1 MLLNCIHIV
10 ADYLVEDDIANGFFW
25 SFIACSR
32 YIQSSDWMSL
42 AYHAVCSTEHW
53 VVNFPFRFH
62 PFYNAI
68 LLKSNKQQ
76 QITQNIFMFITKCL
90 QWLLQWQM
98 WIIITIIPTT
108 AAATLNYAVCVC
120 VIFITLVCYFGQI
133 FTWLVGTRAYVKAH
147 LFTFCP
153 LNWFE
158 NGFCELEVNFTPFAT
173 YLNIWIL
180 WCVCV
185 WLRFSFCIYVM
196 HTHDKYTDN
205 MDMSD
210 EKWWHEWWNAACAL
224 AI

>member
-98 WIIITIIPTT
+98 WIIITIITTT

-120 VIFITLVCYFGQI
+120 VRDFYYIGLLFWSNFHLIGWHTGVCKGAFIHILSIKLIWKWFLWAESEFYPVCYI
-133 FTWLVGTRAYVKAH
+133 FEHMDFMMCMCLAPFFILYLCDAHTR
-147 LFTFCP
+147 
-153 LNWFE
+153 
-158 NGFCELEVNFTPFAT
+158 
-173 YLNIWIL
+173 
-180 WCVCV
+180 
-185 WLRFSFCIYVM
+185 
-196 HTHDKYTDN
+196 
-205 MDMSD
+205 
-210 EKWWHEWWNAACAL
+210 
-224 AI
+224 

>member
-1 MLLNCIHIV
+1 MHIRKIEWN
-10 ADYLVEDDIANGFFW
+10 AIELYSYYGWLSGWRWYSKWFFW

-98 WIIITIIPTT
+98 WIIITINNNSGISNIE
-108 AAATLNYAVCVC
+108 LRRMSVCVCVC

-158 NGFCELEVNFTPFAT
+158 NGFCELKVNFYPVCYIFEHMDFMMCMCSAPFFIL
-173 YLNIWIL
+173 YL
-180 WCVCV
+180 CDA
-185 WLRFSFCIYVM
+185 
-196 HTHDKYTDN
+196 HTR
-205 MDMSD
+205 
-210 EKWWHEWWNAACAL
+210 
-224 AI
+224 